1 MAVSAVIMGGWQ
13 AGLKD
18 WAGITDSMSERAVKA
33 SLDAG
38 ITAFDTAESY
48 GDGHSERVLG
58 RALRGVRSRAAILG
72 KVFANHLHED
82 AVIAACERS
91 LKNLGTDYIDLYQ
104 IHWPSGSFGMKPVPP
119 EETMAAFC
127 RLKKEGKIRAAGLCN
142 ASVEAGEKYARHGGI
157 DAVQSPYSLFF
168 RQAEKSLIPWAAGR
182 GVAFLAYS
190 PLAQGFLTGKFKV
203 GHEFE
208 PGDHRTRNRLFS
220 PDVFP
225 RVIDC
230 VERIRAVCRPLETS
244 PAAAALAWVLSEKGV
259 AAIAGARNGEQARM
273 NAEASK
279 IALSEKDRAALS
291 EAALPVASIFM
302 EETLMWYPPERK
314 GRSNP

>member
-1 MAVSAVIMGGWQ
+1 MGCWQ
-13 AGLKD
+13 AGRKD

-33 SLDAG
+33 ALDAG

-58 RALRGVRSRAAILG
+58 RALSGVRNRVAILT
-72 KVFANHLHED
+72 KVFASHLHED

-91 LKNLGTDYIDLYQ
+91 LKNLGTDRIDLYQ
-104 IHWPSGSFGMKPVPP
+104 VHWPSGSFGMKPVPP

-142 ASVEAGEKYARHGGI
+142 ASVNVAENYARYLEI
-157 DAVQSPYSLFF
+157 DALQSPFSLFF
-168 RQAEKSLIPWAAGR
+168 RQAEKSLVPWALER
-182 GVAFLAYS
+182 QVAFLAYS

-203 GHEFE
+203 GHVFE
-208 PGDHRTRNRLFS
+208 PGDHRARNRLFS

-230 VERIRAVCRPLETS
+230 AERIREISAGLGLS
-244 PAAAALAWVLSEKGV
+244 PAEAALAWVLSVKGA

-273 NAEASK
+273 NAGAAE
-279 IALSEKDRAALS
+279 IALSEIDRAALS
-291 EAALPVASIFM
+291 GAALPAASIFM
-302 EETLMWYPPERK
+302 GETLMWYPPERK
-314 GRSNP
+314 VRKNP